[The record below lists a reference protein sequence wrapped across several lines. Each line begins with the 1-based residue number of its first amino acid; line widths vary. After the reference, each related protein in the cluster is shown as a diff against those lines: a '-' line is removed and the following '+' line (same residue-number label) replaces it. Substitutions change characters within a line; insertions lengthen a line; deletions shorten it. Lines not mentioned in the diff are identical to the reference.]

1 MNNSKINN
9 ETNIVIQGRNVI
21 YQIFSYDVE
30 KNSNDIKLSKID
42 FGKCEIILKILLFF
56 RLLNYYKKYDKFNL
70 FTK

>member
-30 KNSNDIKLSKID
+30 KNSNEIKLSKID
-42 FGKCEIILKILLFF
+42 FGKSEIILK
-56 RLLNYYKKYDKFNL
+56 NYYSLDYIIL
-70 FTK
+70 

>member
-42 FGKCEIILKILLFF
+42 FVKSEIILK
-56 RLLNYYKKYDKFNL
+56 NYYSLDYIIL
-70 FTK
+70 

>member
-42 FGKCEIILKILLFF
+42 FGKSEIILK
-56 RLLNYYKKYDKFNL
+56 NYYSLDYIIL
-70 FTK
+70 